1 MKERLFILDSMRS
14 DDFMTKIYL
23 LTQVS
28 YMGRA
33 GIEPAFIG
41 FWKMLTP
48 PPPPPPVLMKG
59 DQAQKKVKKKLKF
72 GYRIAGN
79 R

>member
-1 MKERLFILDSMRS
+1 
-14 DDFMTKIYL
+14 
-23 LTQVS
+23 
-28 YMGRA
+28 MGCA

-59 DQAQKKVKKKLKF
+59 DQAQKNVKKKLKF
-72 GYRIAGN
+72 GYRIGGN